1 MNAHNCDSPKPRLAG
16 SSKGC
21 HAVRMSIL
29 IAVDSQGHLILP
41 EPLREKI
48 GVSGGGA
55 VVAEETPDG
64 ILLRKTTE
72 LYSPEQVQE
81 FDEMNERALEPKRP
95 FLERFKLE

>member
-1 MNAHNCDSPKPRLAG
+1 
-16 SSKGC
+16 
-21 HAVRMSIL
+21 MSIV

-64 ILLRKTTE
+64 ILLRKRTE
-72 LYSPEQVQE
+72 FYSPERVQE
-81 FDEMNERALEPKRP
+81 FEEMNEKALEPKRP
-95 FLERFKLE
+95 FLERFTLE